1 MPDQSTVALVDIGRV
16 LLTVLIAGLLL
27 VFNYGSLVVTAAD
40 VAAAAAVFLVGGYL
54 TLTAMDLLI
63 DRLPW
68 KD

>member
-27 VFNYGSLVVTAAD
+27 VFNYGSLVVTASD
-40 VAAAAAVFLVGGYL
+40 VAAAAAIFLVGGYL
-54 TLTAMDLLI
+54 TLTVMDLLI
-63 DRLPW
+63 DRLLW